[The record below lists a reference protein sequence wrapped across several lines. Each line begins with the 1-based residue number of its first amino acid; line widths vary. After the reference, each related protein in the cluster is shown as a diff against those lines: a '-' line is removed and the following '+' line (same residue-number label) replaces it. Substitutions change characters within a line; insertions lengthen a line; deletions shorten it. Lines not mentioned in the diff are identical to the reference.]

1 MSNPDPNEMPE
12 EIWVRHAQC
21 GKNSKGERLSA
32 VENIPSSTR
41 DHGRIKYT
49 RDDLAP
55 TSQWR
60 DISVDE
66 PPEGISVLLAYKN
79 SMKKFVANNA
89 HIPDWCFEAR
99 PYCILGSGGAK
110 SWHREATHWMPLPD
124 APPTKDLAAAGKEK
138 S

>member
-1 MSNPDPNEMPE
+1 MTPAPNEMPE
-12 EIWVRHAQC
+12 EIWADNAQWYTKHAHMHPASYLLTRYVR
-21 GKNSKGERLSA
+21 S
-32 VENIPSSTR
+32 
-41 DHGRIKYT
+41 
-49 RDDLAP
+49 DLAP
-55 TSQWR
+55 TSRWR

-89 HIPDWCFEAR
+89 HIPDWCFEVR

-124 APPTKDLAAAGKEK
+124 APPTKDLADAGKEGV
-138 S
+138 